1 MSQPT
6 PPPQDKKEKEVEQEE
21 KKSPAPESQKD
32 DNTSQKSDNKK
43 EPARQD
49 DQAKCNV
56 YVAGLPKRATEDTLR
71 KTFSR
76 FGSIKS
82 VTIIRD
88 HETNQS
94 RRFAYVLYAEEEAAA
109 QAIKELD

>member
-1 MSQPT
+1 M
-6 PPPQDKKEKEVEQEE
+6 
-21 KKSPAPESQKD
+21 
-32 DNTSQKSDNKK
+32 
-43 EPARQD
+43 
-49 DQAKCNV
+49 

-71 KTFSR
+71 KSFSR

-94 RRFAYVLYAEEEAAA
+94 RRFAYVLYSEEEAAA
-109 QAIKELD
+109 QAIKELDQTTPFNDWRIKVELARRTYNKEQN

>member
-1 MSQPT
+1 
-6 PPPQDKKEKEVEQEE
+6 
-21 KKSPAPESQKD
+21 
-32 DNTSQKSDNKK
+32 
-43 EPARQD
+43 
-49 DQAKCNV
+49 V

-71 KTFSR
+71 KSFSR

-94 RRFAYVLYAEEEAAA
+94 RRFAYVLYSEEEAAA
-109 QAIKELD
+109 QAIKELDQTTPFNDWRIKVELARRTYNKDQVGGHS

>member
-1 MSQPT
+1 M
-6 PPPQDKKEKEVEQEE
+6 
-21 KKSPAPESQKD
+21 
-32 DNTSQKSDNKK
+32 
-43 EPARQD
+43 
-49 DQAKCNV
+49 

-71 KTFSR
+71 KSFSR

-94 RRFAYVLYAEEEAAA
+94 RRFAYVLYSEEEAAA
-109 QAIKELD
+109 QAIKELDQTTPFNDWRIKVELARRTYNKDQVGGHS